1 MNRNKENYKNA
12 INQIHPS
19 EEQKNQTFEKI
30 VQKKKSKRKQ
40 IVS

>member
-19 EEQKNQTFEKI
+19 EELKNQTFEKLYKRRN
-30 VQKKKSKRKQ
+30 QKELQ
-40 IVS
+40 